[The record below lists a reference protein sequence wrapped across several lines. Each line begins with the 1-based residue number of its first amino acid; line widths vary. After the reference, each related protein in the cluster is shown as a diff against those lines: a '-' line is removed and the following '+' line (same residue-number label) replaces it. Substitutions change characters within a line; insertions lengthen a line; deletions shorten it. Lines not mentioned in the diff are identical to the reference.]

1 MTQAAEAS
9 QKTKGAPGG
18 RREEGA
24 PFPDGDDVG
33 SEGERRRA
41 RPGEPRAGI
50 RVSGTVGSG
59 IVSSGGGGGPRA
71 ADGHRQGRE
80 ERPGRGGTR
89 RSDGD
94 GRRSPPRVV
103 SGSGPLG
110 CAGAGSGG
118 DEGAIQ
124 GGGSEA
130 GGEADVGFE
139 AFKAD
144 LARLLPSLVAAPAA
158 SAGGRRKTRIGRPS
172 PPGLPQAR
180 GRGAGLGLPRSI
192 RGRGPAAP
200 SPLAC
205 ARPCCNLGAAAAAS
219 LPRPLSAAPGSSSR
233 SPGSRPRPT
242 AAPQPPPEAPSP
254 AAAAEPGRCW
264 EGGRC
269 PAVGDP
275 AFDPGLLLL
284 S

>member
-9 QKTKGAPGG
+9 RKKVPPGG
-18 RREEGA
+18 RREQGA
-24 PFPDGDDVG
+24 PFPNGDDAG

-41 RPGEPRAGI
+41 RPGDPRAGI
-50 RVSGTVGSG
+50 SVSVTVGSG
-59 IVSSGGGGGPRA
+59 IDSSGGAGGGPRA
-71 ADGHRQGRE
+71 PDGHQQEGRE

-89 RSDGD
+89 RNDGD

-158 SAGGRRKTRIGRPS
+158 AAGGGRKTRIGLPP

-180 GRGAGLGLPRSI
+180 GRGAGLGRPRPI

-205 ARPCCNLGAAAAAS
+205 ARPCCNLGAAKAAS

-233 SPGSRPRPT
+233 SP
-242 AAPQPPPEAPSP
+242 P
-254 AAAAEPGRCW
+254 AAAAEPGRW
-264 EGGRC
+264 EGGGC
-269 PAVGDP
+269 PLVGDP